1 MNLYIKPKTVQEA
14 VNALAENSLLVLAGG
29 TDYYPSRVGRPLDDD
44 ILDISH
50 IQGLRGIS
58 EKEDYF
64 RIGALTRWSD
74 LIEKDLPS
82 YFGGLKLSA
91 MEVGGKQIQNAGT
104 IAGNICNASPAADG
118 IPPLL
123 CLNAE
128 VELESLRGKHSMPL
142 AKFLMGNRKTRR
154 AIDEIV
160 TGLRIPKLKYPA
172 DSTFLKLGSRKY
184 LVISIA
190 MVSMIIEK
198 HNGTIASAR
207 IAVGSCSAVA
217 KRLHLLER
225 TFLGQ
230 PILPGI
236 SKQITA
242 QHLNQLSPI
251 DDVRG
256 TAEYRKDAVLILVR
270 RALEQLVS

>member
-1 MNLYIKPKTVQEA
+1 MNLYIKPTTVQEA

-82 YFGGLKLSA
+82 YFDGLKLSA
-91 MEVGGKQIQNAGT
+91 REVGGKQIQNIGT

-128 VELESLRGKHSMPL
+128 VELESLRGKHSMAL
-142 AKFLMGNRKTRR
+142 AKFLMGNRNTRR

-160 TGLRIPKLKYPA
+160 TGLRIPQLKYPA
-172 DSTFLKLGSRKY
+172 DATFLKLGSRKY

-190 MVSMIIEK
+190 MVSVIIEK

-225 TFLGQ
+225 SLLGQ
-230 PILPGI
+230 RILPGI

-256 TAEYRKDAVLILVR
+256 TAEYRKDAALILIR

>member
-1 MNLYIKPKTVQEA
+1 MNLYIKPTTVQEA
-14 VNALAENSLLVLAGG
+14 LNALAENSLLVLAGG

-82 YFGGLKLSA
+82 YFDGLKLSA
-91 MEVGGKQIQNAGT
+91 MEVGGKQIQNIGT
-104 IAGNICNASPAADG
+104 ITGNICNASPAADG

-128 VELESLRGKHSMPL
+128 VELKSLRGKHSMPL

-172 DSTFLKLGSRKY
+172 DATFLKLGSRKY

-190 MVSMIIEK
+190 MVSVIIEK

-225 TFLGQ
+225 TLLGQ
-230 PILPGI
+230 LILPGI

-256 TAEYRKDAVLILVR
+256 TAEYRKDVALILIR